1 MMKQRFRSGGLAS
14 WSIRRPIS
22 VLMLSLTVVVLG
34 LFALQQLRID
44 LLPHIIYPE
53 IRVRILDPGV
63 PARIMEDKITRQLE
77 EQLAITEDAISVQS
91 ATNEGQSNVDLSF
104 PYGTDIDIALRDAST
119 RLDRAKR
126 FLPTTIEPPIIYKR
140 DPSQIP
146 VLEMAVSS
154 TKLDIVALRDW
165 VDYSFSKW
173 FINLP
178 GVAAAE
184 VGGGQAREIHIVVD
198 QERLASFGFDL
209 NDLAQ
214 RLGQENIE
222 APGGRLIIGT
232 RELSTRAMGR
242 FRTVEEISQ
251 LPLWQADSNG
261 GRAQIIRLRDI
272 AQVIDTHE
280 DERLRVRLNGEPGIK
295 LSIQKQPQA
304 NTVAVV
310 DAVYRQLDWLRENKL
325 LPENVHVAS
334 VDDQSVF
341 IRHALRNAA
350 SAAAS
355 GALLA
360 MLVVYL
366 FLGNI
371 KRTLIIGTAIPLSI
385 VVTFILMAMGNLTL
399 NIMTL
404 GGIALGVGMLVDNT
418 IVMLEN
424 ITRHQHQGER
434 PIDAGTHAAG
444 EVTSAIVAS
453 TSTNLVAILP
463 FLFIGGLIG
472 LLFSELIYTLSA
484 AMLAS
489 LLVAI
494 TVVPALSA
502 RVSAEL
508 RENRL
513 QGRLSRVIAWLHEY
527 HKWLLQHLF
536 NRPLL
541 LYGAALAVTIFS
553 ATYLTQ
559 GKTIFIPRIDQS
571 AVRVNLQGE
580 AGIQYDQMDHVVRR
594 IEQLIQGQADV
605 QTVFTTSGGFIFGRT
620 EREASNRARLN
631 VLLNPGTSSND
642 WIKRMNKEI
651 RKLELV
657 GQKVRMTMYSVRG
670 LRFSRSDDDISIRIQ
685 GPEIETLTRL
695 GNNVV
700 DAIKDV
706 PGLRN
711 LTHTY
716 EENREELAIE
726 IDRERAASLGVTVED
741 VGSAVRAALEG
752 NIVSE
757 FLDNDREYNI
767 RMRLPR
773 NQVNSPEDLGNVLV
787 NLQNGTPVRIRDIAR
802 LNLNLSPSEI
812 KRDQQRRIVEIS
824 ATLDDDADL
833 KSVFTALENSLADIE
848 ARLPPGYT
856 LYDGGTKESLQ
867 QGEQLGLIL
876 LALAI
881 FLVFVVMAV
890 QYESLLN
897 PLVILLSVPIAS
909 IGVVLAL
916 LITNSPI
923 SMPVWLGM
931 IMLAGIVVN
940 NAIVFVEQIEIQRE
954 RPGTAL
960 NDAIIEAARLRL
972 RPILMTTLSTVVG
985 MLPLAIGLGE
995 GSEMLQPLAIVIVG
1009 GLFFSMFVSL
1019 LIVPVVY
1026 RYMHHFTDKPH
1037 HT

>member
-1 MMKQRFRSGGLAS
+1 MKQRFRSGGLAA

-34 LFALQQLRID
+34 LFALEQLRID

-53 IRVRILDPGV
+53 VRVRIIDPGV

-91 ATNEGQSNVDLSF
+91 STNEGQSNVDLSF

-126 FLPTTIEPPIIYKR
+126 FLPDTIDPPIIYKR

-154 TKLDIVALRDW
+154 TELDIVALRDW

-184 VGGGQAREIHIVVD
+184 VGGGQAREIHIIVD
-198 QERLASFGFDL
+198 QERLANFGFDL
-209 NDLAQ
+209 NDLAE
-214 RLGQENIE
+214 RLRQENIE
-222 APGGRLIIGT
+222 SPGGRLIIGT

-242 FRTVEEISQ
+242 FRTVEEIAQ
-251 LPLWQADSNG
+251 LPLWQAGNG
-261 GRAQIIRLRDI
+261 GQSQIIRLRDI

-280 DERLRVRLNGEPGIK
+280 DERLRVRLNDQPGIK

-325 LPENVHVAS
+325 LPDTIRIAS

-341 IRHALRNAA
+341 IRHALSNAA
-350 SAAAS
+350 WAAGS

-385 VVTFILMAMGNLTL
+385 VVTFILMSIGNLTL

-424 ITRHQHQGER
+424 ITRHQHQGEN
-434 PIDAGTHAAG
+434 PVDAGTHAAG
-444 EVTSAIVAS
+444 EVNSAIVAS

-463 FLFIGGLIG
+463 FLFIGGLVG

-494 TVVPALSA
+494 TVVPSLAS
-502 RVSAEL
+502 RISAEL

-513 QGRLSRVIAWLHEY
+513 QARISHVVAWLHQY
-527 HKWLLQHLF
+527 HKRLLQILF
-536 NRPLL
+536 KRPVL
-541 LYGAALAVTIFS
+541 LYVGALAITLLS
-553 ATYLTQ
+553 ASYLTQ

-571 AVRVNLQGE
+571 AVVVNLQGE
-580 AGIQYDQMDHVVRR
+580 AGIQYDQMDVVVRR
-594 IEQLIQGQADV
+594 IEQLMQAQADV
-605 QTVFTTSGGFIFGRT
+605 KTVFTTSGGFIFGRT

-631 VLLNPGTSSND
+631 VLLTPGTSSND

-657 GQKVRMTMYSVRG
+657 GQKVRMTMHSVRG

-685 GPEIETLTRL
+685 GPEINTLTRL
-695 GNNVV
+695 GNEVV

-716 EENREELAIE
+716 EENREELGIE

-741 VGSAVRAALEG
+741 IGASVRAALEG

-767 RMRLPR
+767 RLRLPR
-773 NQVNSPEDLGNVLV
+773 NQVNSPDDLGNILV
-787 NLQNGTPVRIRDIAR
+787 GLQNGKPVRIRDIAQ
-802 LNLNLSPSEI
+802 LKLNLSPSEI
-812 KRDQQRRIVEIS
+812 RRDQQRRIVEIS
-824 ATLDDDADL
+824 ASLDDDADL
-833 KSVFTALENSLADIE
+833 KSVFSAIE
-848 ARLPPGYT
+848 AKTAEIDASLPPGYT

-867 QGEQLGLIL
+867 EGEQLGLIL

-916 LITNSPI
+916 LVTGSPI

-954 RPGTAL
+954 KPDIPL

-1009 GLFFSMFVSL
+1009 GLLFSMLVSL

-1026 RYMHHFTDKPH
+1026 RYLHHFRATAR
-1037 HT
+1037 TA